1 MNFSST
7 ATRADWGQQNRGSK
21 SRLTYNGKVY
31 KSASDALEAYIEHFE
46 HKTPHYRRKPSE
58 LLSPQAKYYYMD
70 SLERSL
76 TGVRSPA
83 KKVDDL
89 LNWVNETY
97 AKDLSSRV
105 EPFGLRTTPELPGS
119 GSFVFYSNL

>member
-1 MNFSST
+1 
-7 ATRADWGQQNRGSK
+7 
-21 SRLTYNGKVY
+21 
-31 KSASDALEAYIEHFE
+31 
-46 HKTPHYRRKPSE
+46 
-58 LLSPQAKYYYMD
+58 MD

-76 TGVRSPA
+76 TGDKSAA

-105 EPFGLRTTPELPGS
+105 EPFGLKTTPELPGL
-119 GSFVFYSNL
+119 G